1 MGLFRARIFSAL
13 EKLAARSPEMPV
25 NFSTSFSS
33 RTKDLTPINKLVA
46 NTDKKGV
53 TTYTLT
59 AVQTSQLALDKTTG
73 EYAVATKS
81 LLLEAG
87 TYYLGVQSANAKQGG
102 AADYTVALAGSEFYT
117 QASADDNDWSTAP
130 ALAPGF
136 ELSGWVGFGDA
147 ADYRRLAVDGN
158 GGIYRFDLGEVA
170 DPVKF
175 TVHAVNAKTG
185 KLAVVKSVT
194 AAKGKS
200 ATTGDLCLAA
210 GTRYVLSVEAT
221 GAKTG
226 QNSDYTAT
234 MTEVGTFNTA
244 NNDWKDVAAAT
255 GEFSGLLTTAAGGDK
270 VDFYDLSDA
279 TGLVLDMTAGKAKVS
294 FLDANGKAV
303 KVSGVVFADGSVKN
317 NQSNLS
323 LVTDNKSTDRFT
335 LGALDDA
342 VKYLKIEAGAA
353 GANSY
358 NLSLIA

>member
-1 MGLFRARIFSAL
+1 MGASD
-13 EKLAARSPEMPV
+13 AAK
-25 NFSTSFSS
+25 FT
-33 RTKDLTPINKLVA
+33 INRLDAK
-46 NTDKKGV
+46 TDKKGV

-73 EYAVATKS
+73 LYAVTTKS
-81 LLLEAG
+81 QLLDAG
-87 TYYLGVQSANAKQGG
+87 TYYIGVQSTNAAKGG
-102 AADYTVALAGSEFYT
+102 AADYTVALAASEFYT
-117 QASADDNDWSTAP
+117 QASYDDNDWSTAP
-130 ALAPGF
+130 AFAPGF

-158 GGIYRFDLGEVA
+158 GGIYRFGLSDA
-170 DPVKF
+170 ANPVKL
-175 TVHAVNAKTG
+175 TVYSVNAKTG
-185 KLAVVKSVT
+185 KLAVVKSV
-194 AAKGKS
+194 S
-200 ATTGDLCLAA
+200 ATAKAPNVSLGDLCLAA
-210 GTRYVLSVEAT
+210 GTQYVLAVEAT

-226 QNSDYTAT
+226 QNSGYTAT
-234 MTEVGTFNTA
+234 MTEIGTFNTA
-244 NNDWKDVAAAT
+244 NNDWRDIAAAT
-255 GEFSGLLTTAAGGDK
+255 GEFSGLLTTTAGGDK

-317 NQSNLS
+317 NQTNLS